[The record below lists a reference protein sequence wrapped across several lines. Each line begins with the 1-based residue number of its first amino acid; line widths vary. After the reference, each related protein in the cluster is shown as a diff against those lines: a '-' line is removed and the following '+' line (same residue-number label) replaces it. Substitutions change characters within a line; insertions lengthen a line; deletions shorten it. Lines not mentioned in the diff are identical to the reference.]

1 MLKTKSQLEALEK
14 FYKESSDIHSEGDK
28 IFTEKNKKRMLK
40 TKSQLEALE
49 KFYKEHMYPSE
60 DKKSEVALEL
70 GLSVKQ
76 ISSWFC
82 HRRLKDKNLLK
93 DETCVS
99 GKQDHSNGLI
109 QDRGSGLRQDSCGST
124 KQGEYRHFDPKEVES
139 RRIYGQDYLAAA
151 LSCENRGR
159 YVPSK
164 IYSAMDVTSSGS
176 SSASHGK
183 LLPLRYSSRDSNS
196 TLMNTEGV
204 NSRGYMMSPG
214 YLYLQDGVEIPAICA
229 VKRQL
234 GRHYREDGPPVGVEF
249 QPLPPGAFD
258 SPIGDP
264 IHESYYVGDP
274 ILPNSHSITEANKE
288 TNVATVNERCRSDMR
303 PHSSYL
309 KRGGFKRTMWE
320 FDNQDEFSRYPSG
333 QQSFTNFDNLAP
345 DQNSAMETPDYS
357 PGDYSEF
364 NSKNYGTWSKHR
376 VQEKSASHKDR
387 CLPIYDR
394 KVISNETHN
403 TWRQNYNTGAH
414 MFQKREDF
422 EGKRTNSVLRGF
434 KSLDSEDK
442 AQSRRMAKVEK
453 LYKERAVNREYR
465 QPVQLKAFKKN
476 ETKMGRTK
484 GDEFQV
490 QDYALKMPSAQE
502 LSWKK
507 SIRGSGGE
515 MPTSFSEDE
524 TAESSSSTD

>member
-288 TNVATVNERCRSDMR
+288 TNVATV
-303 PHSSYL
+303 
-309 KRGGFKRTMWE
+309 
-320 FDNQDEFSRYPSG
+320 
-333 QQSFTNFDNLAP
+333 
-345 DQNSAMETPDYS
+345 
-357 PGDYSEF
+357 
-364 NSKNYGTWSKHR
+364 
-376 VQEKSASHKDR
+376 
-387 CLPIYDR
+387 
-394 KVISNETHN
+394 
-403 TWRQNYNTGAH
+403 
-414 MFQKREDF
+414 
-422 EGKRTNSVLRGF
+422 
-434 KSLDSEDK
+434 
-442 AQSRRMAKVEK
+442 EK